1 MRKATPVVSAA
12 DLELVP
18 APIRLRSQC
27 TGGAVADPKTT
38 EMPSGKMTS
47 PPKGRRTKAAAEMP
61 GGAMEEPPART
72 PAKRKSATKKGG
84 KKK

>member
-1 MRKATPVVSAA
+1 
-12 DLELVP
+12 
-18 APIRLRSQC
+18 
-27 TGGAVADPKTT
+27 VADPKTT

-47 PPKGRRTKAAAEMP
+47 PPKGKRTKAAAEMP
-61 GGAMEEPPART
+61 SGAMEEPPART